1 MEVTIYA
8 LFLMLIVVVALIRTR
23 EKRICRDS
31 HFMRSYFELLEL
43 PIEQRIISLKQWEKK
58 AYKQAYPDLYKSNT
72 DALQSEKVVPIHKA
86 I

>member
-31 HFMRSYFELLEL
+31 HFIRSYFELLKL
-43 PIEQRIISLKQWEKK
+43 PIEQRLKSLNEWEKK
-58 AYKQAYPDLYKSNT
+58 AYKQAYPELYKSNVN
-72 DALQSEKVVPIHKA
+72 AFNSEKVVSIHK
-86 I
+86 II